1 MLESESESTNLDL
14 LLLAGGADPG
24 LRGALAHGALHAL
37 HLLLHLAGW
46 PGGGADLSAR
56 GRERP
61 KQMAEFS
68 LDFLIHSRPSLFSSD
83 IPGDIFAVFLQ
94 FDVTRWP
101 ELCFADDFLHLDQQC
116 HQNYRLSKK
125 CNYRNKYHLRLLDFL
140 LNSDH
145 FQPTARRKGLQRNIL
160 KPSIIY
166 L

>member
-1 MLESESESTNLDL
+1 MKVLTSTCSSSPVEPILVSVEHWL
-14 LLLAGGADPG
+14 TVLCTHSIFSSTWQAG
-24 LRGALAHGALHAL
+24 L
-37 HLLLHLAGW
+37 
-46 PGGGADLSAR
+46 GGTDLSAR

-68 LDFLIHSRPSLFSSD
+68 HDFPIHSRPSPCSSD
-83 IPGDIFAVFLQ
+83 IHCDIFAVFLQ

-101 ELCFADDFLHLDQQC
+101 ELCFADDFLHLDHQC
-116 HQNYRLSKK
+116 HQNYRLSKTMQLSQQK
-125 CNYRNKYHLRLLDFL
+125 MKSHLRLLDFL